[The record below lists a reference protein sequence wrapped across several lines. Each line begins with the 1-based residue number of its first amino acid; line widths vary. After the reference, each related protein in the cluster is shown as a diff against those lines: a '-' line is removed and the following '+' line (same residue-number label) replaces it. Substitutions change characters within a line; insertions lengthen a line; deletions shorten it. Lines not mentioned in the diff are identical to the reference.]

1 MTHDELRAAL
11 PPYAAGELEETPAA
25 EVRAHLAAGC
35 EDCLAS
41 LFRLPVG
48 RPRDRWQRRL
58 PRPGWLAP
66 ATAALLAIAL
76 AVLVGWTIRDLTRR
90 EAEQRAESGAR
101 AAAAARGDALAR
113 ALEAARADAA
123 EARAALAA
131 AAGDRPRLEAELAAS
146 EARVASLL
154 RSIHRRDAEIDRLLG
169 GAPER
174 TLADLAAMPGFRVAG
189 LEGRSGGGAR
199 GHLLWHPARA
209 AALLYAF
216 GLPCGQPYR
225 IELQLDDGRVASGP
239 AFEVGADGDA
249 VVPIR
254 LPVVGARIRGTTVV
268 RACGG
273 TPSSRTTPA
282 ITAALR
288 PSSAPGSM
296 PRARGD
302 RRRRASGT
310 RRAAACWCATG
321 SRGSSTRAHL
331 SSS

>member
-1 MTHDELRAAL
+1 VTHDELRAAL
-11 PPYAAGELEETPAA
+11 PPYAAGELEEEPAA

-48 RPRDRWQRRL
+48 RPRDRGQRRL

-76 AVLVGWTIRDLTRR
+76 AVLVAWTIRDLARR
-90 EAEQRAESGAR
+90 EAEQRAESER
-101 AAAAARGDALAR
+101 
-113 ALEAARADAA
+113 A
-123 EARAALAA
+123 EARLVA

-154 RSIHRRDAEIDRLLG
+154 RSIHRRDADIDRLLG

-174 TLADLAAMPGFRVAG
+174 TLADLAAMPGFRVSG

-199 GHLLWHPARA
+199 GHLLWHPAQV

-216 GLPCGQPYR
+216 GLPRGRPYR
-225 IELQLDDGRVASGP
+225 IELQLDDGRIASGP

-268 RACGG
+268 RDPGG
-273 TPSSRTTPA
+273 QTV
-282 ITAALR
+282 L
-288 PSSAPGSM
+288 G
-296 PRARGD
+296 ARLG
-302 RRRRASGT
+302 G
-310 RRAAACWCATG
+310 G
-321 SRGSSTRAHL
+321 
-331 SSS
+331 

>member
-1 MTHDELRAAL
+1 MCVEFKRKRVYTARENPDERSCVRRRRAVCSRSVTHDELRAAL
-11 PPYAAGELEETPAA
+11 PPYAAGELEEKPAA

-35 EDCLAS
+35 EDCLAL

-48 RPRDRWQRRL
+48 RPRNRWQRRL

-76 AVLVGWTIRDLTRR
+76 AVLVGWTIRDLTHR
-90 EAEQRAESGAR
+90 EAEQRAESERAEARLVAAESAR

-123 EARAALAA
+123 EARAALAV

-268 RACGG
+268 RDPGG
-273 TPSSRTTPA
+273 QTVL
-282 ITAALR
+282 AARL
-288 PSSAPGSM
+288 G
-296 PRARGD
+296 G
-302 RRRRASGT
+302 G
-310 RRAAACWCATG
+310 
-321 SRGSSTRAHL
+321 
-331 SSS
+331 

>member
-1 MTHDELRAAL
+1 MCVEFKRKRVYTARENPDERSCVRRRRAVCSRSVTHDELRAAL
-11 PPYAAGELEETPAA
+11 PPYAAGELEEKPAA

-35 EDCLAS
+35 EDCLAL

-48 RPRDRWQRRL
+48 RPRNRWQRRL

-76 AVLVGWTIRDLTRR
+76 AVLVGWTIRDLTHR
-90 EAEQRAESGAR
+90 EAEQRAESERAEARLVAAESAR

-123 EARAALAA
+123 EARAALAV

-216 GLPCGQPYR
+216 GLPCGGQPYR

-268 RACGG
+268 RDPGG
-273 TPSSRTTPA
+273 QTVL
-282 ITAALR
+282 AARL
-288 PSSAPGSM
+288 G
-296 PRARGD
+296 G
-302 RRRRASGT
+302 G
-310 RRAAACWCATG
+310 
-321 SRGSSTRAHL
+321 
-331 SSS
+331 

>member
-1 MTHDELRAAL
+1 MCVEFKRKRVYTARENPDERSCVRRRRAVCSRSVTHDELRAAL
-11 PPYAAGELEETPAA
+11 PPYAAGELEEKPAA

-35 EDCLAS
+35 EDCLAL

-66 ATAALLAIAL
+66 ATTALLAIAL

-90 EAEQRAESGAR
+90 EAEQRAESERAEVRMVAAESAR

-123 EARAALAA
+123 EARTALAA

-268 RACGG
+268 RDPGG
-273 TPSSRTTPA
+273 QTVL
-282 ITAALR
+282 AARL
-288 PSSAPGSM
+288 G
-296 PRARGD
+296 G
-302 RRRRASGT
+302 G
-310 RRAAACWCATG
+310 
-321 SRGSSTRAHL
+321 
-331 SSS
+331 

>member
-11 PPYAAGELEETPAA
+11 PPYAAGELEEEPAA

-76 AVLVGWTIRDLTRR
+76 AVLVAWTIRDLARR
-90 EAEQRAESGAR
+90 EAEQRAESERAEARLVVAESAR

-268 RACGG
+268 RDPGG
-273 TPSSRTTPA
+273 QTVL
-282 ITAALR
+282 AARL
-288 PSSAPGSM
+288 G
-296 PRARGD
+296 G
-302 RRRRASGT
+302 G
-310 RRAAACWCATG
+310 
-321 SRGSSTRAHL
+321 
-331 SSS
+331 

>member
-1 MTHDELRAAL
+1 VTHDELRAAL
-11 PPYAAGELEETPAA
+11 PPYAAGELEEKPAA

-35 EDCLAS
+35 EDCLAL

-58 PRPGWLAP
+58 PRPGWLAR

-90 EAEQRAESGAR
+90 EAEQRAESERAEARLVAAESAR

-123 EARAALAA
+123 EARAALAV

-216 GLPCGQPYR
+216 GLPRGRPYR

-254 LPVVGARIRGTTVV
+254 LPVVGARIRGATVV
-268 RACGG
+268 RDPGG
-273 TPSSRTTPA
+273 QTVL
-282 ITAALR
+282 AARL
-288 PSSAPGSM
+288 G
-296 PRARGD
+296 G
-302 RRRRASGT
+302 G
-310 RRAAACWCATG
+310 
-321 SRGSSTRAHL
+321 
-331 SSS
+331 

>member
-1 MTHDELRAAL
+1 MCVEFKRKRVYTARENPDERSCVRRRRAVCSRSVTHDELRAAL
-11 PPYAAGELEETPAA
+11 PPYAAGELEEKPAA

-35 EDCLAS
+35 EDCLAL

-48 RPRDRWQRRL
+48 RPRNRWQRRL

-90 EAEQRAESGAR
+90 EAEQRAESERAEARLVAAESAR

-123 EARAALAA
+123 EARAALAV

-268 RACGG
+268 RDPGG
-273 TPSSRTTPA
+273 QTVL
-282 ITAALR
+282 AARL
-288 PSSAPGSM
+288 G
-296 PRARGD
+296 G
-302 RRRRASGT
+302 G
-310 RRAAACWCATG
+310 
-321 SRGSSTRAHL
+321 
-331 SSS
+331 

>member
-11 PPYAAGELEETPAA
+11 PPYAAGELEEEPAA

-35 EDCLAS
+35 EECLAA

-66 ATAALLAIAL
+66 ATAGLLAIAL
-76 AVLVGWTIRDLTRR
+76 AVLVAWTIRDLARR
-90 EAEQRAESGAR
+90 EAEQRAESERAEARLVVAESAR

-174 TLADLAAMPGFRVAG
+174 TLADLAAMPGFRVSG

-199 GHLLWHPARA
+199 GHLLWHPAQV

-216 GLPCGQPYR
+216 GLPRGRPYR

-268 RACGG
+268 RDPGG
-273 TPSSRTTPA
+273 QTVL
-282 ITAALR
+282 AARL
-288 PSSAPGSM
+288 G
-296 PRARGD
+296 G
-302 RRRRASGT
+302 G
-310 RRAAACWCATG
+310 
-321 SRGSSTRAHL
+321 
-331 SSS
+331 

>member
-11 PPYAAGELEETPAA
+11 PPYAAGELEEKPAA

-48 RPRDRWQRRL
+48 RPRDRGQRRL

-66 ATAALLAIAL
+66 ATAGLLAIAL
-76 AVLVGWTIRDLTRR
+76 AVLVAWTIRDLARR
-90 EAEQRAESGAR
+90 EAEQRAESERAEAGLVAAESAR

-113 ALEAARADAA
+113 ALEAARADVA
-123 EARAALAA
+123 ETRAALAA

-174 TLADLAAMPGFRVAG
+174 TLADLAAMPGFRVSG

-199 GHLLWHPARA
+199 GHLLWHPAQV

-216 GLPCGQPYR
+216 GLPRGRPYR
-225 IELQLDDGRVASGP
+225 IELQLDDGRIASGP

-268 RACGG
+268 RDPGG
-273 TPSSRTTPA
+273 QTV
-282 ITAALR
+282 L
-288 PSSAPGSM
+288 G
-296 PRARGD
+296 ARLG
-302 RRRRASGT
+302 G
-310 RRAAACWCATG
+310 G
-321 SRGSSTRAHL
+321 
-331 SSS
+331 

>member
-1 MTHDELRAAL
+1 VTHDELRAAL
-11 PPYAAGELEETPAA
+11 PPYAAGELEEKPAA

-35 EDCLAS
+35 EDCLAL

-90 EAEQRAESGAR
+90 EAEQRAESERAEARLVAAESAR
-101 AAAAARGDALAR
+101 AAAAAGGDALAR

-123 EARAALAA
+123 EARAALAV

-254 LPVVGARIRGTTVV
+254 LPVVGARIRGATVV
-268 RACGG
+268 RDPGG
-273 TPSSRTTPA
+273 QTVL
-282 ITAALR
+282 AARL
-288 PSSAPGSM
+288 G
-296 PRARGD
+296 G
-302 RRRRASGT
+302 G
-310 RRAAACWCATG
+310 
-321 SRGSSTRAHL
+321 
-331 SSS
+331 

>member
-1 MTHDELRAAL
+1 MCVELKRKRVYTARENPDERSCVRRRRAVCSRSVTHDELRAAL
-11 PPYAAGELEETPAA
+11 PPYAAGELEEKPAA

-35 EDCLAS
+35 EDCLAL

-48 RPRDRWQRRL
+48 RPRNRWQRRL

-76 AVLVGWTIRDLTRR
+76 AVLVGWTIRDLTHR
-90 EAEQRAESGAR
+90 EAEQRAESERAEARLVAAESAR

-131 AAGDRPRLEAELAAS
+131 TAGDRPRLEAELAAS

-268 RACGG
+268 RDPGG
-273 TPSSRTTPA
+273 QTVL
-282 ITAALR
+282 AARL
-288 PSSAPGSM
+288 G
-296 PRARGD
+296 G
-302 RRRRASGT
+302 G
-310 RRAAACWCATG
+310 
-321 SRGSSTRAHL
+321 
-331 SSS
+331 

>member
-1 MTHDELRAAL
+1 MCVEFKRKRVYTARENPDERSCVRRRRAVCSRSVTHDELRAAL
-11 PPYAAGELEETPAA
+11 PPYAAGELEEKPAA

-35 EDCLAS
+35 EDCLAL

-66 ATAALLAIAL
+66 ATTALLAIAL

-90 EAEQRAESGAR
+90 EAEQRAESERAEARLVAAESAR

-123 EARAALAA
+123 EARTALAA

-268 RACGG
+268 RDPGG
-273 TPSSRTTPA
+273 QTVL
-282 ITAALR
+282 AARL
-288 PSSAPGSM
+288 G
-296 PRARGD
+296 G
-302 RRRRASGT
+302 G
-310 RRAAACWCATG
+310 
-321 SRGSSTRAHL
+321 
-331 SSS
+331 

>member
-1 MTHDELRAAL
+1 VTHDELRAAL

-90 EAEQRAESGAR
+90 EAEQRAESERAEARLVAAECAR

-123 EARAALAA
+123 EARAALAV

-216 GLPCGQPYR
+216 GLPSGQPYR

-268 RACGG
+268 RDPGG
-273 TPSSRTTPA
+273 QTVL
-282 ITAALR
+282 AARL
-288 PSSAPGSM
+288 G
-296 PRARGD
+296 G
-302 RRRRASGT
+302 G
-310 RRAAACWCATG
+310 
-321 SRGSSTRAHL
+321 
-331 SSS
+331 

>member
-11 PPYAAGELEETPAA
+11 PPYAAGELEEEPAA

-66 ATAALLAIAL
+66 ATTALLAIAL

-90 EAEQRAESGAR
+90 EAEQRAESERAEARLVAAESAR

-123 EARAALAA
+123 EARAALAV

-268 RACGG
+268 RDPGG
-273 TPSSRTTPA
+273 QTVL
-282 ITAALR
+282 AARL
-288 PSSAPGSM
+288 G
-296 PRARGD
+296 G
-302 RRRRASGT
+302 G
-310 RRAAACWCATG
+310 
-321 SRGSSTRAHL
+321 
-331 SSS
+331 

>member
-1 MTHDELRAAL
+1 MCVELKRKRVYTARENPDERSCVRRRRAVCSRSVTHDELRAAL
-11 PPYAAGELEETPAA
+11 PPYAAGELEEKPAA

-35 EDCLAS
+35 ENCLAS

-90 EAEQRAESGAR
+90 EAEQRAESERAEARLVAAESAR

-123 EARAALAA
+123 EARAALAV

-268 RACGG
+268 RDPGG
-273 TPSSRTTPA
+273 QTVL
-282 ITAALR
+282 AARL
-288 PSSAPGSM
+288 G
-296 PRARGD
+296 G
-302 RRRRASGT
+302 G
-310 RRAAACWCATG
+310 
-321 SRGSSTRAHL
+321 
-331 SSS
+331 

>member
-1 MTHDELRAAL
+1 MCVEFKRKRVYTARENPDERSCVRRRRAVCSRSVTHDELRAAL
-11 PPYAAGELEETPAA
+11 PPYAAGELEEKPAA

-35 EDCLAS
+35 EDCLAL

-48 RPRDRWQRRL
+48 RPRNRWQRRL

-76 AVLVGWTIRDLTRR
+76 AVLVGWTIRDLTHR
-90 EAEQRAESGAR
+90 EAEQRAEGGRAEARLVAAGSAR

-123 EARAALAA
+123 EARAALAV

-254 LPVVGARIRGTTVV
+254 LPVVGARIRGATVV
-268 RACGG
+268 RDPGG
-273 TPSSRTTPA
+273 QTVL
-282 ITAALR
+282 AARL
-288 PSSAPGSM
+288 G
-296 PRARGD
+296 G
-302 RRRRASGT
+302 G
-310 RRAAACWCATG
+310 
-321 SRGSSTRAHL
+321 
-331 SSS
+331 

>member
-1 MTHDELRAAL
+1 VTHDELRAAL
-11 PPYAAGELEETPAA
+11 PPYAAGELEEEPAA

-90 EAEQRAESGAR
+90 EAEQRAESERAEARLVAAESAR

-123 EARAALAA
+123 EARAALAV

-268 RACGG
+268 RDPGG
-273 TPSSRTTPA
+273 QTVL
-282 ITAALR
+282 AARL
-288 PSSAPGSM
+288 G
-296 PRARGD
+296 G
-302 RRRRASGT
+302 G
-310 RRAAACWCATG
+310 
-321 SRGSSTRAHL
+321 
-331 SSS
+331 

>member
-11 PPYAAGELEETPAA
+11 PPYAAGELEEEPAA

-35 EDCLAS
+35 EECLAA

-48 RPRDRWQRRL
+48 RPRDRGQRRL

-76 AVLVGWTIRDLTRR
+76 AVLDVWTIRDLARR
-90 EAEQRAESGAR
+90 EAEQRAESERAEARLVAAESAR

-131 AAGDRPRLEAELAAS
+131 TAGDRPRLEAELAAS

-268 RACGG
+268 RDPGG
-273 TPSSRTTPA
+273 QTVL
-282 ITAALR
+282 AARL
-288 PSSAPGSM
+288 G
-296 PRARGD
+296 G
-302 RRRRASGT
+302 G
-310 RRAAACWCATG
+310 
-321 SRGSSTRAHL
+321 
-331 SSS
+331 